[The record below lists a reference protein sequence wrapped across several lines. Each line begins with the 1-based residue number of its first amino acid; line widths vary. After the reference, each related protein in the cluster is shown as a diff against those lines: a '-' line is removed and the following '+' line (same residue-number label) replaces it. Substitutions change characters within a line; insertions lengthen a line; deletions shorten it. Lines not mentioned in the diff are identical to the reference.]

1 MSSVTAVTNCI
12 LLAVTFSPIS
22 LSALVCLVSL
32 DFCSLSVFGFKVTF
46 FLIFFNNL
54 FYILICDSLYNIYCI
69 LLLLLLLLLLLFYIY
84 LQGNFNKLL

>member
-54 FYILICDSLYNIYCI
+54 FYILICGRLYNIYCI
-69 LLLLLLLLLLLFYIY
+69 LLLLLLLLLLYIY